1 MASIYRDI
9 RAALETKLKAVSGL
23 PSISYENSSYDRK
36 NGTSYVETFFVPQS
50 RRPAVRGLNPQQRYN
65 GVFTVVCYAPEGN
78 GPGAADELADK
89 VLDAF
94 EATTDASFIN
104 SSGDSIV
111 VSIDYAER
119 EGGGLDTPFYYVPV
133 NIGFYIYN

>member
-9 RAALETKLKAVSGL
+9 RAALETKLAAVSGI
-23 PSISYENSSYDRK
+23 PAISHENVSFDRT

-50 RRPAVRGLNPQQRYN
+50 RRPAVRGLNPQQRYG
-65 GVFTVVCYAPEGN
+65 GVFTVVCYAAEGT
-78 GPGAADELADK
+78 GPGAADEIADK
-89 VLDAF
+89 VLEAF
-94 EATTDASFIN
+94 EATTDVSYTN
-104 SSGDSIV
+104 GDAETFV

>member
-9 RAALETKLKAVSGL
+9 RAALETKLAAVSGI
-23 PSISYENSSYDRK
+23 PAISHENVSYDRT

-50 RRPAVRGLNPQQRYN
+50 RRPAVRGLNPQQRYG
-65 GVFTVVCYAPEGN
+65 GVFTVVCYAAEGN
-78 GPGAADELADK
+78 GPGAADEIADK
-89 VLDAF
+89 VLEAF
-94 EATTDASFIN
+94 EATTDVSYTN
-104 SSGDSIV
+104 GDAETFV

>member
-9 RAALETKLKAVSGL
+9 RAALETELAAVSGI
-23 PSISYENSSYDRK
+23 PAISYENVSYDRV
-36 NGTSYVETFFVPQS
+36 NGTSYVEVSFLPTL
-50 RRPAVRGLNPQQRYN
+50 RRPAVRGLNPQQRYD
-65 GVFTVVCYAPEGN
+65 GVFTVVCYAEEGK
-78 GPGAADELADK
+78 GPGAADEIADK
-89 VLDAF
+89 VLEAF
-94 EATTDASFIN
+94 EATTDVSYTPEGGSEIK
-104 SSGDSIV
+104 

>member
-36 NGTSYVETFFVPQS
+36 NGTSYVETSFLPTL
-50 RRPAVRGLNPQQRYN
+50 RRPAVRGLSPQQRYQ
-65 GVFTVVCYAPEGN
+65 GVFRVVCYAPEGT

-89 VLDAF
+89 VLNAF
-94 EATTDASFIN
+94 EATTDASYLN
-104 SSGDSIV
+104 SSGENII

>member
-36 NGTSYVETFFVPQS
+36 NGTSYLETSFLPTL
-50 RRPAVRGLNPQQRYN
+50 RRPAVRGLSPQQRYQ
-65 GVFTVVCYAPEGN
+65 GVFRVVCYAPEGT

-89 VLDAF
+89 VLNAF
-94 EATTDASFIN
+94 EATTDASYLNN
-104 SSGDSIV
+104 SGENII

>member
-36 NGTSYVETFFVPQS
+36 NGTSYVETSFLPTL
-50 RRPAVRGLNPQQRYN
+50 RRPAVRGLSPQQRYQ
-65 GVFTVVCYAPEGN
+65 GVFRVVCYAPEGT

-89 VLDAF
+89 VLNAF
-94 EATTDASFIN
+94 EATTDASYLNN
-104 SSGDSIV
+104 SGENII

>member
-9 RAALETKLKAVSGL
+9 RAALETKLAAVSGI
-23 PSISYENSSYDRK
+23 PVISHENVSYDRV
-36 NGTSYVETFFVPQS
+36 NGTSYVETYFIPQS
-50 RRPAVRGLNPQQRYN
+50 RRPAVRGLNPQQRYE
-65 GVFTVVCYAPEGN
+65 GVFTVVCHAAEGN
-78 GPGAADELADK
+78 GPGAADEIADK
-89 VLDAF
+89 VLNAF
-94 EATTDASFIN
+94 EATTDVSYTN
-104 SSGDSIV
+104 SDTETIL